1 MTQTEAIALFLLLMV
16 NLTVA
21 ATRAGLLNI
30 RYGRLINMGELG
42 TLNVKP
48 TVALVTRRARLRST
62 LKLTQMLLR
71 FSMAGILLNLLEPW
85 QLTPSPAAL
94 VLGALLGSALVLWLA
109 EFIVERTILRDPET
123 WAVRFTPIGNLL
135 VTLMSPLLAIPMR
148 LSDSANNRNLVT
160 ITEDE
165 LKSLVEAGQAAGI
178 LEADESEMIQNV
190 FELGETVAREIMV
203 PRVDM
208 LMLDV
213 NTPLEQAT
221 DVLLESGFSRVP
233 VYENSSENIIGL
245 LYTKDM
251 LKARRAGNGIRS
263 LHELLRPVNFIP
275 ETKKLDELLDEMQAQ
290 RYHIAV
296 IVDEYGGISGLVTL
310 EDIVEEI
317 FGEIQDEYDDEEIEM
332 AQEISPD
339 EFLFHGGIDLE
350 EVNDLMHAH
359 LPTDEADTLGGLIY
373 RLVGRVPR
381 KGERLQVDGL
391 SLTVEQLSDR
401 RIRMVR
407 AKRLVDVQA
416 VAESED

>member
-1 MTQTEAIALFLLLMV
+1 MTETETIALIVLLMV

-30 RYGRLINMGELG
+30 RYGRLINLGEQGALD
-42 TLNVKP
+42 VQP
-48 TVALVTRRARLRST
+48 TVALVTRRARLRAT
-62 LKLTQMLLR
+62 LKLTQILLR
-71 FSMAGILLNLLEPW
+71 FSMAAILLNLLEPW
-85 QLTPSPAAL
+85 RAEEIT
-94 VLGALLGSALVLWLA
+94 GALILATMLGSALALWLLEFVA
-109 EFIVERTILRDPET
+109 ERVILRDPET
-123 WAVRFTPIGNLL
+123 WAVRFTPVGRLL
-135 VTLMSPLLAIPMR
+135 VTLMSPFLAIPMR

-165 LKSLVEAGQAAGI
+165 LKSLVEAGQAAGV
-178 LEADESEMIQNV
+178 LEADESQMIQNV

-213 NTPLEQAT
+213 HTPLEQAT

-251 LKARRAGNGIRS
+251 LKAWRAGNGIRS

-275 ETKKLDELLDEMQAQ
+275 ETKKLDELLDEMQAE

-317 FGEIQDEYDDEEIEM
+317 FGEIQDEYDDEEVEM
-332 AQEISPD
+332 AQEVAPD

-350 EVNDLMHAH
+350 EVNDLMHSH

-381 KGERLQVDGL
+381 KGERLEVDGL

-401 RIRMVR
+401 RIRAVR
-407 AKRLVDVQA
+407 AKRLVA
-416 VAESED
+416 VSQSPENEE